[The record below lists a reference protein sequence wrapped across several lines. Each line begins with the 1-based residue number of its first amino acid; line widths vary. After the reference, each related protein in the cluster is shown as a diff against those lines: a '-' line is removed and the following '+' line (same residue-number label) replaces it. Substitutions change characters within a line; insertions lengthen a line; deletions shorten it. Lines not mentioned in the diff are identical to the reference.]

1 LAQKNYTTSKSKKC
15 CEILA
20 NYSTLLII
28 HLLWELTILK
38 RQLNWLNI
46 TASSLFA
53 TFIFISGAQA
63 AESLIETTTPA
74 NADLIANHTPNDRY
88 QLIARKKKRIKK
100 KFKSRPKTT
109 ATAPRK
115 TTPETL
121 PTDVTQA
128 SPAPVLAPPPTP
140 PAPPAPTEVAP
151 PAPVAPPVEAP
162 KPETPAPNQFS
173 STTKLQGQVIFGATG
188 TVGGDFSRNTAFGHR
203 SRLELK
209 TDIGGGTL
217 TTRLQAVGLGLS
229 NQSPNA
235 GTAAVA
241 TPEGS
246 LSWTDGSTTS
256 SIGVDALKYEFAL
269 SPQTQVVV
277 AANAGASDDFTDTIN
292 PYFDGDGASGSI
304 SAFGNRPSIYYTVQ
318 GAGVG
323 IRHQLSES
331 AELSLGY
338 LARTASTPTVGNGLL
353 GGGYGALAQLTLKT
367 GENSKVGV
375 TYTRT
380 LNSDPGTG
388 SINANLLGNSNN
400 FGLQGSFQVSPE
412 FTLGGWAGYTQNQ
425 ATGGDRQIWN
435 WAVTA
440 AAPDFGG
447 KGNLA
452 GFLVGQ
458 EPRVASS
465 GDGTTDPKS
474 GLHIEGF
481 YQFKVNENLTITP
494 GLIYLTAPNQAPGN
508 SAVIGALRST
518 FSF

>member
-1 LAQKNYTTSKSKKC
+1 
-15 CEILA
+15 
-20 NYSTLLII
+20 
-28 HLLWELTILK
+28 LK
-38 RQLNWLNI
+38 QQLNWLSI
-46 TASSLFA
+46 TTFCLLA
-53 TFIFISGAQA
+53 TLLPIAGAQA
-63 AESLIETTTPA
+63 TA
-74 NADLIANHTPNDRY
+74 NSTEKTFAQSHPH
-88 QLIARKKKRIKK
+88 QLIALRKKKRSKK
-100 KFKSRPKTT
+100 KVKQKAKTT
-109 ATAPRK
+109 ATAPTTTAPTDLTQ
-115 TTPETL
+115 TTPPPVPQTPPTL
-121 PTDVTQA
+121 PT
-128 SPAPVLAPPPTP
+128 
-140 PAPPAPTEVAP
+140 PTEVAP
-151 PAPVAPPVEAP
+151 PPPVAPPVEAP
-162 KPETPAPNQFS
+162 KAPVEAPKATTPAPNQFS
-173 STTKLQGQVIFGATG
+173 LNTKLQGSVIFGVTG
-188 TVGGDFSRNTAFGHR
+188 TVAGDYSRNTALGQR
-203 SRLELK
+203 TRLELK
-209 TDIGGGTL
+209 TDINGGTL

-229 NQSPNA
+229 NQNPTV

-246 LSWTDGSTTS
+246 LSWTDGTTTN
-256 SIGVDALKYEFAL
+256 SIGIDALKYEFAL

-323 IRHQLSES
+323 VRHKLSDL
-331 AELSLGY
+331 AELSVGY
-338 LARTASTPTVGNGLL
+338 LARTASIPTAGNGLL
-353 GGGYGALAQLTLKT
+353 GGGYGALAQLTFKT

-400 FGLQGSFQVSPE
+400 FGLEGSFQLSPE
-412 FTLGGWAGYTQNQ
+412 FALGGWAGYTQNQ

-435 WAVTA
+435 WAATA
-440 AAPDFGG
+440 AAPDLGG

-465 GDGTTDPKS
+465 ANGTTDPKS

-481 YQFKVNENLTITP
+481 YQMKVNDNLSITP

-508 SAVIGALRST
+508 SAVIFALRST

>member
-1 LAQKNYTTSKSKKC
+1 MKK
-15 CEILA
+15 
-20 NYSTLLII
+20 
-28 HLLWELTILK
+28 
-38 RQLNWLNI
+38 QLNWLTI
-46 TASSLFA
+46 TAGSMFA
-53 TFIFISGAQA
+53 TLIFISGAQA
-63 AESLIETTTPA
+63 AESFTDTP
-74 NADLIANHTPNDRY
+74 NSVSSNLIANHTPNDSH
-88 QLIARKKKRIKK
+88 QLIAARKKKRLKK
-100 KFKSRPKTT
+100 KIKSRQKTT
-109 ATAPRK
+109 ATAPTTTIPATSPTDLTQ
-115 TTPETL
+115 TTP
-121 PTDVTQA
+121 P
-128 SPAPVLAPPPTP
+128 PVPPT
-140 PAPPAPTEVAP
+140 P
-151 PAPVAPPVEAP
+151 PAPVAPPTPVAPSGDALKAPVEAP
-162 KPETPAPNQFS
+162 KAETPAPNQFS
-173 STTKLQGQVIFGATG
+173 LTTKLQGQVIFGATG

-229 NQSPNA
+229 NQSPTA

-246 LSWTDGSTTS
+246 LSWTDGTTTN

-323 IRHQLSES
+323 IRHKLSDS

-338 LARTASTPTVGNGLL
+338 LSRTASNPTAGNGLL
-353 GGGYGALAQLTLKT
+353 GGSYGALAQLTFKT

-388 SINANLLGNSNN
+388 SLNANLLGNSNN
-400 FGLQGSFQVSPE
+400 FGLEGSFQLSPE
-412 FTLGGWAGYTQNQ
+412 FALGGWAGYTQNQ

-458 EPRVASS
+458 EPRVTSS
-465 GDGTTDPKS
+465 GNGTTDPAS

-481 YQFKVNENLTITP
+481 YQMKVNENLSITP
-494 GLIYLTAPNQAPGN
+494 GLIYLTSPNQAPGN

>member
-1 LAQKNYTTSKSKKC
+1 
-15 CEILA
+15 
-20 NYSTLLII
+20 
-28 HLLWELTILK
+28 LK
-38 RQLNWLNI
+38 RQLNWLAI
-46 TASSLFA
+46 TAGSMFA
-53 TFIFISGAQA
+53 TLMLISGAQA
-63 AESLIETTTPA
+63 AESLATIPTSA
-74 NADLIANHTPNDRY
+74 SSNLIANHTPSDSL
-88 QLIARKKKRIKK
+88 QLVAARKKKRLKK
-100 KFKSRPKTT
+100 KIKSRPKTT
-109 ATAPRK
+109 ATAPSK
-115 TTPETL
+115 TTPATL
-121 PTDVTQA
+121 PTDLTQTT
-128 SPAPVLAPPPTP
+128 PLPVPPIPPTP
-140 PAPPAPTEVAP
+140 PVEAPPAPITPPVAP
-151 PAPVAPPVEAP
+151 PAPVEPPKA
-162 KPETPAPNQFS
+162 ETPNQFS
-173 STTKLQGQVIFGATG
+173 TTTKLEGQVIFGATG
-188 TVGGDFSRNTAFGHR
+188 TVGGDFSRNTAFGAR

-229 NQSPNA
+229 NQSPTA

-241 TPEGS
+241 TPEGG
-246 LSWTDGSTTS
+246 LSWTDGTTTN
-256 SIGVDALKYEFAL
+256 SIGVDALKYEFAP

-323 IRHQLSES
+323 IRHKLSEGT
-331 AELSLGY
+331 ELSVGY
-338 LARTASTPTVGNGLL
+338 LSSTANTPTAGNGLF
-353 GGGYGALAQLTLKT
+353 GGSYGAIAQVTIKA
-367 GENSKVGV
+367 GENSKVGL
-375 TYTRT
+375 TYSRT
-380 LNSDPGTG
+380 LNANPGTG
-388 SINANLLGNSNN
+388 STNANPEVAGNSNN
-400 FGLQGSFQVSPE
+400 FGLAGSFQLSPE

-425 ATGGDRQIWN
+425 AAGGDRQIWN

-465 GDGTTDPKS
+465 ANGTTDQKS

-481 YQFKVNENLTITP
+481 YQMKINDNLSITP

-518 FSF
+518 FTF

>member
-1 LAQKNYTTSKSKKC
+1 M
-15 CEILA
+15 
-20 NYSTLLII
+20 
-28 HLLWELTILK
+28 
-38 RQLNWLNI
+38 
-46 TASSLFA
+46 FA
-53 TFIFISGAQA
+53 TLIFISGAQA
-63 AESLIETTTPA
+63 AESLVTTPTSA
-74 NADLIANHTPNDRY
+74 SSNLIANHTPGDSL
-88 QLIARKKKRIKK
+88 QLIAARKKKRLKK
-100 KFKSRPKTT
+100 KIKSRPKTT
-109 ATAPRK
+109 ATAPAT
-115 TTPETL
+115 TTPATL
-121 PTDVTQA
+121 PTDLTQTTPPPVP
-128 SPAPVLAPPPTP
+128 PAPPTP
-140 PAPPAPTEVAP
+140 PAPAEVAP

-162 KPETPAPNQFS
+162 KAPVEAPKAEAPNQFS
-173 STTKLQGQVIFGATG
+173 TTTKLQGQVIFGATG
-188 TVGGDFSRNTAFGHR
+188 TVGGDFSRNTAFGAR

-229 NQSPNA
+229 NQSPTA

-246 LSWTDGSTTS
+246 LSWTDGTTTN

-304 SAFGNRPSIYYTVQ
+304 SLFGNRPSIYYTVQ
-318 GAGVG
+318 GQGVG
-323 IRHQLSES
+323 IRHKLSDNT
-331 AELSLGY
+331 ELSVGY
-338 LARTASTPTVGNGLL
+338 LARNGNNPTPGNGLF
-353 GGGYGALAQLTLKT
+353 GGGYGALAQLTFKT

-388 SINANLLGNSNN
+388 SVNANLLGNSNN
-400 FGLQGSFQVSPE
+400 FGLQGSFQLSPE
-412 FTLGGWAGYTQNQ
+412 LALGGWAGYTQNQ
-425 ATGGDRQIWN
+425 AAGGDRQIWN

-440 AAPDFGG
+440 AAPDLGG

-465 GDGTTDPKS
+465 NNGTTDPKS

-481 YQFKVNENLTITP
+481 YQMKINDSLSITP

>member
-1 LAQKNYTTSKSKKC
+1 MFA
-15 CEILA
+15 
-20 NYSTLLII
+20 TLL
-28 HLLWELTILK
+28 LV
-38 RQLNWLNI
+38 
-46 TASSLFA
+46 
-53 TFIFISGAQA
+53 SGAQA
-63 AESLIETTTPA
+63 AESLVTTPTSA
-74 NADLIANHTPNDRY
+74 SSHLIANHTPGDSL
-88 QLIARKKKRIKK
+88 QLIAARKKKRLKK
-100 KFKSRPKTT
+100 KIKSRPKTT
-109 ATAPRK
+109 ATAPAT
-115 TTPETL
+115 TTPATL
-121 PTDVTQA
+121 PTDLTQTTPPPVP
-128 SPAPVLAPPPTP
+128 PAPPTP
-140 PAPPAPTEVAP
+140 PAPAEVAP
-151 PAPVAPPVEAP
+151 PAPVTPPVEAP
-162 KPETPAPNQFS
+162 KAPVEAPKAEAPNQFS
-173 STTKLQGQVIFGATG
+173 ATTKLEGQIIFGATG
-188 TVGGDFSRNTAFGHR
+188 TVGGDFSRNTAFGAR

-229 NQSPNA
+229 NQNPTA

-246 LSWTDGSTTS
+246 LSWTDGSTTN

-323 IRHQLSES
+323 IRHQLSDS
-331 AELSLGY
+331 TELSVGY
-338 LARTASTPTVGNGLL
+338 LASTSSSPAVGNGLF
-353 GGGYGALAQLTLKT
+353 GGSYGALAQLTFKT
-367 GENSKVGV
+367 GGSSKIGV
-375 TYTRT
+375 TYSRT
-380 LNSDPGTG
+380 LNANPTTG
-388 SINANLLGNSNN
+388 STNANPELAGNSNN
-400 FGLQGSFQVSPE
+400 FGLQGSFQLSPE
-412 FTLGGWAGYTQNQ
+412 FALGGWAGYTQNQ
-425 ATGGDRQIWN
+425 AAGGDRQIWN

-440 AAPDFGG
+440 AAPDLGG

-465 GDGTTDPKS
+465 GNGTTDPKS

-481 YQFKVNENLTITP
+481 YQMKINDSLSITP
-494 GLIYLTAPNQAPGN
+494 GLIYLTAPNQQPGN

>member
-1 LAQKNYTTSKSKKC
+1 M
-15 CEILA
+15 
-20 NYSTLLII
+20 
-28 HLLWELTILK
+28 K
-38 RQLNWLNI
+38 RQLNWLKI
-46 TASSLFA
+46 TAGSMFA
-53 TFIFISGAQA
+53 TLIFISGAQA
-63 AESLIETTTPA
+63 AESLVTTPTSA
-74 NADLIANHTPNDRY
+74 SSNLIANHTPSDSY
-88 QLIARKKKRIKK
+88 QLIAARKKKRLKK
-100 KFKSRPKTT
+100 KIKSKPKTT
-109 ATAPRK
+109 ATAPSK

-121 PTDVTQA
+121 PIDLTQTTPPPVP
-128 SPAPVLAPPPTP
+128 PAPPTP
-140 PAPPAPTEVAP
+140 PAPPVEAP

-162 KPETPAPNQFS
+162 KAPVEAPKAEAPNQFS
-173 STTKLQGQVIFGATG
+173 LTTKLQGQVIFGATG
-188 TVGGDFSRNTAFGHR
+188 TVGGDFSRNTALGAR

-229 NQSPNA
+229 NQAPTA

-241 TPEGS
+241 TPEGG
-246 LSWTDGSTTS
+246 LSWTDGTTTN
-256 SIGVDALKYEFAL
+256 SIGIDALKYEFAL

-318 GAGVG
+318 GQGVG
-323 IRHQLSES
+323 IRHKLSDNT
-331 AELSLGY
+331 ELSVGY
-338 LARTASTPTVGNGLL
+338 LARNGNNPTPGNGLF
-353 GGGYGALAQLTLKT
+353 GGGYGALAQLTFKT

-388 SINANLLGNSNN
+388 STNANTPLSGNSNN
-400 FGLQGSFQVSPE
+400 FGVEGSFQLNPQLA
-412 FTLGGWAGYTQNQ
+412 LGGWAGYTQNQ
-425 ATGGDRQIWN
+425 AAGGDRQIWN

-465 GDGTTDPKS
+465 GNGTTDEKS

-481 YQFKVNENLTITP
+481 YQMKINDNLSITP

-518 FSF
+518 FTF

>member
-1 LAQKNYTTSKSKKC
+1 
-15 CEILA
+15 
-20 NYSTLLII
+20 
-28 HLLWELTILK
+28 LK
-38 RQLNWLNI
+38 RQLNWLKI
-46 TASSLFA
+46 TAGSMFA
-53 TFIFISGAQA
+53 TLLLISGAQA
-63 AESLIETTTPA
+63 AESFTDTPTSVSS
-74 NADLIANHTPNDRY
+74 NLIANHTPSDSL
-88 QLIARKKKRIKK
+88 QLVAARKKKRFKK
-100 KFKSRPKTT
+100 KIKSRPKTT

-121 PTDVTQA
+121 PIDLTQTTPQPLP
-128 SPAPVLAPPPTP
+128 PATPIP
-140 PAPPAPTEVAP
+140 PAPPVEAP
-151 PAPVAPPVEAP
+151 PAPVAPPVEVPKAP
-162 KPETPAPNQFS
+162 VEPPKAETPAPNQFS
-173 STTKLQGQVIFGATG
+173 TTTKLEGQVIFGATG
-188 TVGGDFSRNTAFGHR
+188 TVGGDFSRNTAFGAR

-229 NQSPNA
+229 NQAPTG

-241 TPEGS
+241 TPEGG
-246 LSWTDGSTTS
+246 LSWTDGTTTN

-323 IRHQLSES
+323 VRHKLSEG
-331 AELSLGY
+331 AELSVGY
-338 LARTASTPTVGNGLL
+338 LSSTASTPTAGNGLF
-353 GGGYGALAQLTLKT
+353 GGSYGAIAQVTLKA
-367 GENSKVGV
+367 GENSKVGL
-375 TYTRT
+375 TYSRT
-380 LNSDPGTG
+380 LNANPGTG
-388 SINANLLGNSNN
+388 STNANPEVAGNSNN
-400 FGLQGSFQVSPE
+400 FGLAGSFQLSPE

-425 ATGGDRQIWN
+425 AAGGDRQIWN

-465 GDGTTDPKS
+465 GDGTTDQKS

-481 YQFKVNENLTITP
+481 YQMKINDNLSITP

-508 SAVIGALRST
+508 SAIIGALRST

>member
-1 LAQKNYTTSKSKKC
+1 
-15 CEILA
+15 
-20 NYSTLLII
+20 
-28 HLLWELTILK
+28 LK
-38 RQLNWLNI
+38 RQLNWLTI
-46 TASSLFA
+46 TAGSVFA
-53 TFIFISGAQA
+53 TLILISGAQA
-63 AESLIETTTPA
+63 AELLVTRPTSA
-74 NADLIANHTPNDRY
+74 SSNLIANHTPSDTH
-88 QLIARKKKRIKK
+88 QLISARKKKRFKK
-100 KFKSRPKTT
+100 KIKSRPKTT
-109 ATAPRK
+109 ATAPTK
-115 TTPETL
+115 PTPETL
-121 PTDVTQA
+121 PTDLTQA
-128 SPAPVLAPPPTP
+128 SPPTQVIPPPPPTSP
-140 PAPPAPTEVAP
+140 NDAINAGDALKGT
-151 PAPVAPPVEAP
+151 EAP
-162 KPETPAPNQFS
+162 KSETPAPSQFS
-173 STTKLQGQVIFGATG
+173 LTTKLQGQVIFGATG
-188 TVGGDFSRNTAFGHR
+188 TIGGDFSRNTAFGHR

-229 NQSPNA
+229 NQAPTA

-246 LSWTDGSTTS
+246 LSWTDGTTTN

-323 IRHQLSES
+323 IRHKLSDNT
-331 AELSLGY
+331 ELSVGY
-338 LARTASTPTVGNGLL
+338 LARTASIPTAGNGLL
-353 GGGYGALAQLTLKT
+353 GGGYGALAQLTFKT

-388 SINANLLGNSNN
+388 SVNANLLGNSNN
-400 FGLQGSFQVSPE
+400 FGLQGSFQLSPE
-412 FTLGGWAGYTQNQ
+412 LALGGWAGYTQNQ
-425 ATGGDRQIWN
+425 AAGGDRQIWN

-465 GDGTTDPKS
+465 ANGTTDPKS

-481 YQFKVNENLTITP
+481 YQMKVNDNLSITP

>member
-1 LAQKNYTTSKSKKC
+1 MLA
-15 CEILA
+15 
-20 NYSTLLII
+20 TLL
-28 HLLWELTILK
+28 L
-38 RQLNWLNI
+38 
-46 TASSLFA
+46 
-53 TFIFISGAQA
+53 ISGAQA
-63 AESLIETTTPA
+63 AESFAATPTSA
-74 NADLIANHTPNDRY
+74 SSSLIANHNPSDSR
-88 QLIARKKKRIKK
+88 QLIASRKKKRLKK
-100 KFKSRPKTT
+100 KVKSRPKTT
-109 ATAPRK
+109 ATAPTT
-115 TTPETL
+115 TTPATL
-121 PTDVTQA
+121 PTDLTQTT
-128 SPAPVLAPPPTP
+128 PAPPAPTP
-140 PAPPAPTEVAP
+140 PAPPAPVAPPVETP

-162 KPETPAPNQFS
+162 KATTPAPNQFS
-173 STTKLQGQVIFGATG
+173 LTTKLQGQVIFGATG
-188 TVGGDFSRNTAFGHR
+188 TVGGDFSRNTALGAR

-229 NQSPNA
+229 NKAPTA

-246 LSWTDGSTTS
+246 LSWTDGSTGN

-323 IRHQLSES
+323 IRHKLSDS
-331 AELSLGY
+331 TELSVGY
-338 LARTASTPTVGNGLL
+338 LSSTAANPTAGNGLL
-353 GGGYGALAQLTLKT
+353 GGSYGAMAQLTIKA

-380 LNSDPGTG
+380 LNANPGTG
-388 SINANLLGNSNN
+388 STNANPEAAGNSNN
-400 FGLQGSFQVSPE
+400 FGLQGSFQLSPE

-425 ATGGDRQIWN
+425 AAGGDRQIWN

-440 AAPDFGG
+440 AAPNFGG

-465 GDGTTDPKS
+465 SNGTTDEKS

-481 YQFKVNENLTITP
+481 YQMKINDNLSITP

-518 FSF
+518 FTF

>member
-1 LAQKNYTTSKSKKC
+1 M
-15 CEILA
+15 
-20 NYSTLLII
+20 
-28 HLLWELTILK
+28 K
-38 RQLNWLNI
+38 RQLNWLTI
-46 TASSLFA
+46 TAGSMFA
-53 TFIFISGAQA
+53 TFLLISGAQA
-63 AESLIETTTPA
+63 TELLVTKPTSASS
-74 NADLIANHTPNDRY
+74 NLIANHTPSDSL
-88 QLIARKKKRIKK
+88 QLIAARKRKRLKKKT
-100 KFKSRPKTT
+100 KSRPKTT
-109 ATAPRK
+109 ATAPST
-115 TTPETL
+115 TTPGTL
-121 PTDVTQA
+121 PTDLTQTTT
-128 SPAPVLAPPPTP
+128 PPPVPPTP
-140 PAPPAPTEVAP
+140 PTPPEVVP
-151 PAPVAPPVEAP
+151 PAPVTPSVEVPKAPVEAP
-162 KPETPAPNQFS
+162 KAETPAPNQFS
-173 STTKLQGQVIFGATG
+173 LTTKLEGQVIFGATG

-229 NQSPNA
+229 NQSPTA
-235 GTAAVA
+235 GTAAAA

-246 LSWTDGSTTS
+246 LSWTDGTTTN

-323 IRHQLSES
+323 IRHQLSDS
-331 AELSLGY
+331 TELSLGY
-338 LARTASTPTVGNGLL
+338 LSSTASTPTAGNGLF
-353 GGGYGALAQLTLKT
+353 GGSYGAIAQLTLKT
-367 GENSKVGV
+367 GENSKIGV

-380 LNSDPGTG
+380 LNANPGTG
-388 SINANLLGNSNN
+388 STNANPEDADGNSVAGNSNN
-400 FGLQGSFQVSPE
+400 FGLQGSFQLSPE

-425 ATGGDRQIWN
+425 AAGGDRQIWN

-458 EPRVASS
+458 EPRVTSS
-465 GDGTTDPKS
+465 GNGTTDPKS

-481 YQFKVNENLTITP
+481 YQMKINDSLSITP

>member
-1 LAQKNYTTSKSKKC
+1 LPESSFARLPHNFSSFSITCIY
-15 CEILA
+15 
-20 NYSTLLII
+20 
-28 HLLWELTILK
+28 HLLLEINPMK
-38 RQLNWLNI
+38 KHLNWLTI
-46 TASSLFA
+46 TTSSMFATLILISSTQATESVGSTPTSASS
-53 TFIFISGAQA
+53 
-63 AESLIETTTPA
+63 
-74 NADLIANHTPNDRY
+74 NLIANHTPSDSYR
-88 QLIARKKKRIKK
+88 LIAKKKKRFKQKI
-100 KFKSRPKTT
+100 KSRPKTT
-109 ATAPRK
+109 ATAPST
-115 TTPETL
+115 TTPATL
-121 PTDVTQA
+121 PTDLTQTT
-128 SPAPVLAPPPTP
+128 PPPVPPTP
-140 PAPPAPTEVAP
+140 PAPPAPIVAP
-151 PAPVAPPVEAP
+151 PTPVAPAGDAPKAPVEAP
-162 KPETPAPNQFS
+162 KAETPAPNQFS
-173 STTKLQGQVIFGATG
+173 LTTKLQGQVIFGATG
-188 TVGGDFSRNTAFGHR
+188 TIGGDFSRNTAFGHR

-209 TDIGGGTL
+209 TDIGSGTL

-229 NQSPNA
+229 NQAPTA

-246 LSWTDGSTTS
+246 LSWTDGTTTNS
-256 SIGVDALKYEFAL
+256 LGIDALKYEFAL

-323 IRHQLSES
+323 IRHKLNDS

-338 LARTASTPTVGNGLL
+338 LSRTASNPTAGNGLL
-353 GGGYGALAQLTLKT
+353 GGGYGALAQLTFKT

-388 SINANLLGNSNN
+388 SVNANLLGNSNN
-400 FGLQGSFQVSPE
+400 FGLEGSFQLSPE
-412 FTLGGWAGYTQNQ
+412 FVLGGWAGYTQNQ

-458 EPRVASS
+458 EPRVTSS
-465 GDGTTDPKS
+465 ANGTTDPTS

-481 YQFKVNENLTITP
+481 YQMKINDNLSITP
-494 GLIYLTAPNQAPGN
+494 GLIYLTAPNQSPGN
-508 SAVIGALRST
+508 SAIIGALRST

>member
-1 LAQKNYTTSKSKKC
+1 MNP
-15 CEILA
+15 
-20 NYSTLLII
+20 
-28 HLLWELTILK
+28 K
-38 RQLNWLNI
+38 RQLNWLTT
-46 TASSLFA
+46 TAGGMLA
-53 TFIFISGAQA
+53 TLLLISGAQA
-63 AESLIETTTPA
+63 AESFTATPTSTSS
-74 NADLIANHTPNDRY
+74 NLIANHTPSDSY
-88 QLIARKKKRIKK
+88 QLIAARKKKRLKK
-100 KFKSRPKTT
+100 KIKSRPKTT
-109 ATAPRK
+109 VTAPRT

-121 PTDVTQA
+121 PVDLTQTTPPPVP
-128 SPAPVLAPPPTP
+128 PAPPTP
-140 PAPPAPTEVAP
+140 PAPPVEAP

-162 KPETPAPNQFS
+162 KAETPNQFS
-173 STTKLQGQVIFGATG
+173 TTTKLQGQVIFGVAG
-188 TVGGDFSRNTAFGHR
+188 TVAGDFSRNTALGAR

-229 NQSPNA
+229 NKAPTA

-241 TPEGS
+241 TPEGG
-246 LSWTDGSTTS
+246 LSWTDGSTGN

-323 IRHQLSES
+323 IRHKLSDG
-331 AELSLGY
+331 AELSVGY
-338 LARTASTPTVGNGLL
+338 LSSTAGTPTAGNGLL
-353 GGGYGALAQLTLKT
+353 GGNYGAIAQLTIKA
-367 GENSKVGV
+367 GENSKIGV
-375 TYTRT
+375 TYSRT
-380 LNSDPGTG
+380 LNANPGTG
-388 SINANLLGNSNN
+388 SNNANPADADGKSIAGNSNN
-400 FGLQGSFQVSPE
+400 FGLAGSFQLSPE
-412 FTLGGWAGYTQNQ
+412 LTLGGWAGYTQNQ
-425 ATGGDRQIWN
+425 AAGGDRQIWN

-465 GDGTTDPKS
+465 GNGTTDEKS

-481 YQFKVNENLTITP
+481 YQMKINDNLSITP

>member
-1 LAQKNYTTSKSKKC
+1 M
-15 CEILA
+15 
-20 NYSTLLII
+20 TL
-28 HLLWELTILK
+28 K
-38 RQLNWLNI
+38 QQLNWLSI
-46 TASSLFA
+46 AAGSLFA
-53 TFIFISGAQA
+53 ILIIVSGAQA
-63 AESLIETTTPA
+63 AEPFLATPTSA
-74 NADLIANHTPNDRY
+74 SSNLIANHTPSDSH
-88 QLIARKKKRIKK
+88 QIIASRKKKRFKK
-100 KFKSRPKTT
+100 KIKSKPKTT
-109 ATAPRK
+109 ATAPNR
-115 TTPETL
+115 TTPTTL
-121 PTDVTQA
+121 PTDLTQTT
-128 SPAPVLAPPPTP
+128 PQPVPSTPSTPPTP

-162 KPETPAPNQFS
+162 KATTPAPNQFS
-173 STTKLQGQVIFGATG
+173 LTTKLQGQVIFGVAG
-188 TVGGDFSRNTAFGHR
+188 TVAGDFSRNTALGAR

-229 NQSPNA
+229 NQAPTA

-246 LSWTDGSTTS
+246 LSWTDGTTTN

-323 IRHQLSES
+323 IRHKLSDNT
-331 AELSLGY
+331 ELSVGY
-338 LARTASTPTVGNGLL
+338 LARNGNNPTPGNGLF
-353 GGGYGALAQLTLKT
+353 GGGYGALAQLTFKT

-388 SINANLLGNSNN
+388 SLNANLLGNSNN
-400 FGLQGSFQVSPE
+400 FGLQGSFQLSPE
-412 FTLGGWAGYTQNQ
+412 FALGGWAGYTQNQ
-425 ATGGDRQIWN
+425 AAGGDRQIWN

-465 GDGTTDPKS
+465 ANGTTDPKS

-481 YQFKVNENLTITP
+481 YQLKINDNLSITP

>member
-1 LAQKNYTTSKSKKC
+1 
-15 CEILA
+15 
-20 NYSTLLII
+20 
-28 HLLWELTILK
+28 LK
-38 RQLNWLNI
+38 RQLNWLTI
-46 TASSLFA
+46 TAGSMFA
-53 TFIFISGAQA
+53 TILLISGAQA
-63 AESLIETTTPA
+63 AESVTATPTSA
-74 NADLIANHTPNDRY
+74 SSNLIANHTPSDSH
-88 QLIARKKKRIKK
+88 QLIAARKKKRLKK
-100 KFKSRPKTT
+100 KIKSRPKTT
-109 ATAPRK
+109 ATAPRT

-121 PTDVTQA
+121 PTDLTQTTPPPVP
-128 SPAPVLAPPPTP
+128 PAPPTP
-140 PAPPAPTEVAP
+140 PVESL
-151 PAPVAPPVEAP
+151 PAPVTPPVVAP
-162 KPETPAPNQFS
+162 TAPVEPPKAETPAPNQFS
-173 STTKLQGQVIFGATG
+173 TTTKLEGQVVFGATG

-229 NQSPNA
+229 NQSPTA
-235 GTAAVA
+235 GTAAVE

-246 LSWTDGSTTS
+246 LSWTDGTTTS

-323 IRHQLSES
+323 IRHKLSEG
-331 AELSLGY
+331 AELSVGY
-338 LARTASTPTVGNGLL
+338 LSSTANTPTVGNGLF
-353 GGGYGALAQLTLKT
+353 GGSYGAIAQVTIKA
-367 GENSKVGV
+367 GENSKVGL

-380 LNSDPGTG
+380 LNANPGTG
-388 SINANLLGNSNN
+388 STNANPEIGGNSNN
-400 FGLQGSFQVSPE
+400 FGLAGSFQLSPE

-425 ATGGDRQIWN
+425 AAGGDRQIWN

-440 AAPDFGG
+440 AAPDLGG

-465 GDGTTDPKS
+465 SDGTTDLKS

-481 YQFKVNENLTITP
+481 YQMKINDSISITP
-494 GLIYLTAPNQAPGN
+494 GLIYLTAPNQSPGN
-508 SAVIGALRST
+508 SALIGALRTT
-518 FSF
+518 FTF